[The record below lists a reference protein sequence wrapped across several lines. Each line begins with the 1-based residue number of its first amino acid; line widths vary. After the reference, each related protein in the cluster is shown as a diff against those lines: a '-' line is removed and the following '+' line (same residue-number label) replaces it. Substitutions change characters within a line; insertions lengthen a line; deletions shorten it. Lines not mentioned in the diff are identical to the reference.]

1 MIELLL
7 LLIVITSCFVNKSE
21 RFAALSFGLVNSLFC
36 LFDDSFNDQYY
47 YIATTFFDASL
58 SLILYIVWMTTKSK
72 LSVILLAAC
81 IVSVLINIYGF
92 AAYLALSRPFIYNS
106 LFELYYI
113 SIIVLFLTRINP
125 HVRNNRGRHSVR
137 ISSNDNNTL
146 LHESRA

>member
-7 LLIVITSCFVNKSE
+7 LLIVITSCFVNRREKFS
-21 RFAALSFGLVNSLFC
+21 ALSFGLVNSLFC
-36 LFDDSFNDQYY
+36 LFDDLFNDQYY

-72 LSVILLAAC
+72 LSVILLASC

-92 AAYLALSRPFIYNS
+92 AAYLAMSRPFIYNS

-125 HVRNNRGRHSVR
+125 NVRNHRGRHNVR
-137 ISSNDNNTL
+137 IGSNDNHSL
-146 LHESRA
+146 LHEGRS

>member
-7 LLIVITSCFVNKSE
+7 LLIVIASCFVNRREK
-21 RFAALSFGLVNSLFC
+21 FAALCFGLVNSLFC

-72 LSVILLAAC
+72 LSVILLASC
-81 IVSVLINIYGF
+81 IISVLINIYGF
-92 AAYLALSRPFIYNS
+92 AAYLAYSKPFIYNS

-113 SIIVLFLTRINP
+113 SIIVLMISRINP
-125 HVRNNRGRHSVR
+125 DARDNSRRRHIR
-137 ISSNDNNTL
+137 FSSDDNNSL
-146 LHESRA
+146 LHEGRS